1 MPPMMMMAPTATMD
15 RYETCASLTLTS
27 KSRLFGTEHFAVQD
41 LNRIHVIVGYMSCAV
56 ASVGCRYRVL
66 DCFHM
71 PDRGR
76 DSLEERAGCRSSSEI
91 VVRKGDTIQADPN
104 QP

>member
-1 MPPMMMMAPTATMD
+1 MMMAPTATVD

-27 KSRLFGTEHFAVQD
+27 KSRLFGTEHFAVQE
-41 LNRIHVIVGYMSCAV
+41 LNRIHVIVEYMSCAV

-71 PDRGR
+71 PLWRNELAVVLPAR
-76 DSLEERAGCRSSSEI
+76 LWLEKATRFRRTPIS
-91 VVRKGDTIQADPN
+91 RKW
-104 QP
+104 